1 MDVDPRQKM
10 DGGEKEKEKKRAEQ
24 ARVSFDEWREESEWW
39 KAKAHAHA
47 RARTPA
53 CLYAHHQAPAAET
66 SLSGPHLDAPG
77 PQYKNQGHSLASRKS
92 ENA

>member
-24 ARVSFDEWREESEWW
+24 ARVSFGMSGEKRVSEWW
-39 KAKAHAHA
+39 KAKAKAHAHA
-47 RARTPA
+47 RTRTPA

-77 PQYKNQGHSLASRKS
+77 PQ
-92 ENA
+92 